1 MEVFLPIIQII
12 YDCKRMQSRNP
23 SFHTTLTGIHVEPR
37 VARYDFGTGCDATM
51 QDDGAIFNARVGCD
65 AGRFVPRC
73 WRFRAEDFGALV

>member
-1 MEVFLPIIQII
+1 MEVFRPIIQII

-51 QDDGAIFNARVGCD
+51 REGGAIFNTSVGCD
-65 AGRFVPRC
+65 AGRFVLRS
-73 WRFRAEDFGALV
+73 WRFRAEGFRALV